1 MDVLNNLGPDRLI
14 DGCQRDIHGVTFANE
29 HALLSP
35 GSDGADDED
44 ALREQQAR
52 NDPALAKLGQ
62 GAFPNPAPR
71 TWAMSV
77 AKLGYVCAL
86 SLFSGSEF
94 STFPWHPPRRQ
105 SLPPSPFITFSRTD
119 VRAARVRGAAGKLI
133 ASIGSLVKT
142 SHPGE
147 VRTLSDLCLSQ

>member
-1 MDVLNNLGPDRLI
+1 MRCESSRRTTTLHSR
-14 DGCQRDIHGVTFANE
+14 
-29 HALLSP
+29 S
-35 GSDGADDED
+35 S
-44 ALREQQAR
+44 AR
-52 NDPALAKLGQ
+52 VP
-62 GAFPNPAPR
+62 PR
-71 TWAMSV
+71 TTPPELWLSV
-77 AKLGYVCAL
+77 AKLGYICAL
-86 SLFSGSEF
+86 FLFSGSGF